1 MSDKP
6 GMNGADFLLLADIGT
21 PEAPAYKVVG
31 GQRDATVDETT
42 ASIDVSSKDR
52 RPRRVIPG
60 RYQSSASLDALYVP
74 DDEAYQALVEANRQG
89 KLIKVVKQEFGDPI
103 EMADAVVT
111 SISGSYPDQGECV
124 VSISLDIDGEWEPVG
139 S

>member
-1 MSDKP
+1 MSDNP
-6 GMNGADFLLLADIGT
+6 GMNGADFLLLVDIGT

-31 GQRDATVDETT
+31 GQRAATV
-42 ASIDVSSKDR
+42 DVSSKDHR
-52 RPRRVIPG
+52 ARRVIPG
-60 RYQSSASLDALYVP
+60 RYQSSVSLDALYIP

-89 KLIKVVKQEFGDPI
+89 KLIKIVKQEFGDPV

-111 SISGSYPDQGECV
+111 SISGSFPDQGECE
-124 VSISLDIDGEWEPVG
+124 VSVSLDIDGEWEPVG

>member
-6 GMNGADFLLLADIGT
+6 GMNGADFLLLVDIGT

-31 GQRDATVDETT
+31 GQRAATVDETT
-42 ASIDVSSKDR
+42 ASIDVSSKDNLA
-52 RPRRVIPG
+52 RRVIPG
-60 RYQSSASLDALYVP
+60 RYQSSVSLDALYIP

-89 KLIKVVKQEFGDPI
+89 KLIKIVKQEFGDPV

-111 SISGSYPDQGECV
+111 SISGSFPDQGECE
-124 VSISLDIDGEWEPVG
+124 VSVSLYIDGEWEPVG